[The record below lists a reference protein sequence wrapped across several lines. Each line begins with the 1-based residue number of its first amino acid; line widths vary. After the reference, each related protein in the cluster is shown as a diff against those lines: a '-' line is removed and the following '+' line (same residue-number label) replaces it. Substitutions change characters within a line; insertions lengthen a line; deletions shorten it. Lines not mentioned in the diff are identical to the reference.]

1 MRSRLQ
7 WPVEQQ
13 LAQAFMGW
21 STLFSN
27 RDLASYHGGDVVQ
40 FDVLLVSN
48 GMMPSS
54 AESNFNINTNYT
66 YKLGHSANSH
76 PNKTT
81 LTSVVTP
88 NLSFFVLHIKFS
100 IILSCLL

>member
-1 MRSRLQ
+1 M
-7 WPVEQQ
+7 EQQ
-13 LAQAFMGW
+13 PAQAFMGR

-54 AESNFNINTNYT
+54 AESNFNININYT
-66 YKLGHSANSH
+66 YELGHSANARANKATLCRHFNLFLRIAHEISH
-76 PNKTT
+76 YFRPVYYDPNK
-81 LTSVVTP
+81 VIQHAV
-88 NLSFFVLHIKFS
+88 
-100 IILSCLL
+100 